1 MTAGRFAD
9 IGTVFAFVVV
19 FSAGLGMIAV
29 DPLANA
35 PLRVEIGIRYSRF
48 EPASVSVPDR
58 RPVTFVL
65 RNDDPIAHE
74 WMVGD
79 EAMHVA
85 HRTGTE
91 PQHASR
97 PTEVSVAALATIETT
112 VIFDGPAGYRYIC
125 HLPGHEAY
133 GMVGIVN
140 VR

>member
-1 MTAGRFAD
+1 MTPGRFAD
-9 IGTVFAFVVV
+9 TVTVIAFIVVFA
-19 FSAGLGMIAV
+19 AGLGMIAV

-35 PLRVEIGIRYSRF
+35 PVRIEIGIRYSRF
-48 EPASVSVPDR
+48 DQATVSVPHG

-91 PQHASR
+91 PHHASR
-97 PTEVSVAALATIETT
+97 PTEVSIPALTTIETT
-112 VIFDGPAGYRYIC
+112 VTFGDPVSWRFVC

-133 GMVGIVN
+133 GMVGVVN
-140 VR
+140 AR